1 MDLFFLILWICAITL
16 FSVFG
21 AWYVKKYKTPD
32 ALIGLYV
39 AFVLISNILAYKIAA
54 FDLGFVTFFATAPT
68 IIFSV
73 TFLLTDV
80 VNERFG
86 RKETQKMILIAF
98 VTQVAVN
105 FFIWLMIIIPPAP
118 FWTNQQIFEQI
129 FGFAP
134 RLMVAGWIAFLIS
147 ENIDAY
153 IFSWFKEKTKGK
165 HLWARNA
172 FSSLPAM
179 VIDSVIFVTLAFYG
193 IQPLEPLI
201 IGMVA
206 LKWLVGIIN
215 VPFMYLNR
223 WIMYKK

>member
-1 MDLFFLILWICAITL
+1 
-16 FSVFG
+16 
-21 AWYVKKYKTPD
+21 
-32 ALIGLYV
+32 
-39 AFVLISNILAYKIAA
+39 
-54 FDLGFVTFFATAPT
+54 
-68 IIFSV
+68 
-73 TFLLTDV
+73 
-80 VNERFG
+80 
-86 RKETQKMILIAF
+86 
-98 VTQVAVN
+98 
-105 FFIWLMIIIPPAP
+105 
-118 FWTNQQIFEQI
+118 
-129 FGFAP
+129 
-134 RLMVAGWIAFLIS
+134 MVAGWIAFLVS

-153 IFSWFKEKTKGK
+153 IFSGFKEKTKGK

-193 IQPLEPLI
+193 VQPLEPLI